1 METRFWIVAN
11 QFFSDGNPV
20 GKGFEQIVLNQ
31 VTEAIHIIHFVKD
44 LGYKLVDVHSVG
56 LHKICAEEK
65 TGATKNRMQTLQKII
80 QRKHV

>member
-1 METRFWIVAN
+1 M
-11 QFFSDGNPV
+11 

-44 LGYKLVDVHSVG
+44 LGDKLVDVQSVG
-56 LHKICAEEK
+56 QNKICAEEK
-65 TGATKNRMQTLQKII
+65 TGAIKKRMQTLQEII

>member
-1 METRFWIVAN
+1 M
-11 QFFSDGNPV
+11 

-44 LGYKLVDVHSVG
+44 LGAKLVDVHSVG
-56 LHKICAEEK
+56 QNKICAEEK
-65 TGATKNRMQTLQKII
+65 TGATKKRMQTLQKII